1 MLIAVVVLAWLLAS
15 TWATLIIIGVD
26 EGYRGN
32 EWAGVIMACF
42 LSPLSV
48 FAIRPVNRVIKRIM
62 KRR

>member
-1 MLIAVVVLAWLLAS
+1 MLIAVVVLAWLLVS
-15 TWATLIIIGVD
+15 TWTTLIIIGVD

-42 LSPLSV
+42 LSPLCV
-48 FAIRPVNRVIKRIM
+48 FAIRPVNRIIKRIM